1 MSVKHYVWM
10 IVLLLAATAACQRNP
25 APAETAGNGG
35 APAAAAPETTAPP
48 PPPAPKPVPAELPP
62 VVARVNGDEI
72 GRDEFQLAV
81 RNVEGRAGQAVPA
94 EQRDEVYRGLLD
106 DLVAFRLLKQEAERR
121 QLSPSDADLNA
132 AMKEL
137 RGQFPDE
144 GAFKQALAAQ
154 KMTLQQLRQETRDKL
169 LVDGLLEQEIG
180 AGVTISPADISGFYE
195 QHPERFQQPEAV
207 RASHV
212 LIGLPENADDAARN
226 AARARAEQV
235 LKQARAGTDFAQLA
249 RKHSNDASAQRGGD
263 LGFFPRGQMVPPFE
277 QAAFALQPG
286 QISDVVETPFGYH
299 VIKVT
304 ERQPGRTVPFSE
316 VTGQIEQYLQQERR
330 GERARAFIE
339 QLKAQGNVEIMM

>member
-1 MSVKHYVWM
+1 MSVKHYVW
-10 IVLLLAATAACQRNP
+10 IVVLLAVTVACQRNP
-25 APAETAGNGG
+25 APADTASGDA
-35 APAAAAPETTAPP
+35 APATAPETTAAPL

-62 VVARVNGDEI
+62 VIARVNGDEI
-72 GRDEFQLAV
+72 GRDEFQVAV
-81 RNVEGRAGQAVPA
+81 RNIEGRAGQAVPS

-121 QLSPSDADLNA
+121 QLAPTEADVNA

-137 RGQFPDE
+137 RGQFPNE

-169 LVDGLLEQEIG
+169 LVNELLEQEVG
-180 AGVTISPADISGFYE
+180 AGVTITPADISGFYE
-195 QHPERFQQPEAV
+195 QNPERFQQPEAV

-212 LIGLPENADDAARN
+212 LIGLPENADDAARA
-226 AARARAEQV
+226 AARARAEEV

-263 LGFFPRGQMVPPFE
+263 LGVFPRGQMVPAFE

-330 GERARAFIE
+330 GEKARAFIE
-339 QLKAQGNVEIMM
+339 QLKSQGTIEILM